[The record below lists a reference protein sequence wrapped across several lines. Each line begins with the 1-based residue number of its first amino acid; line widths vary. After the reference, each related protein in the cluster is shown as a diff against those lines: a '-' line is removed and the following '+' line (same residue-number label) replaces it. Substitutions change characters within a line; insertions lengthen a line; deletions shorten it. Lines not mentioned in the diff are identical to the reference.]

1 MQSKLHVKALALA
14 MLVLPALITFP
25 ATARAQE
32 NTDESPHHVTG
43 CLRQGAAADIY
54 TLTDED
60 GKTWD
65 LRSDSV
71 KLGEHIGHQVSA
83 TGTVTHEMKAEE
95 KKEGQMEKAASKEAY
110 GDLNV
115 TEVKMVSETCTK

>member
-1 MQSKLHVKALALA
+1 MKWKLNCRTVALATL
-14 MLVLPALITFP
+14 LLTVLIALP

-43 CLRQGAAADIY
+43 CLRQGAAANIY

-65 LRSDSV
+65 LRSRTV
-71 KLGEHIGHQVSA
+71 ALAPHVGHTVTA
-83 TGTVTHEMKAEE
+83 TGTIPKSDSPSDDNTPQNHLVVTA
-95 KKEGQMEKAASKEAY
+95 
-110 GDLNV
+110 
-115 TEVKMVSETCTK
+115 VKMVRNNCKPE

>member
-1 MQSKLHVKALALA
+1 MKLKLDGKTLALA
-14 MLVLPALITFP
+14 MLVLPGLITFP

-43 CLRQGAAADIY
+43 CLRQGAAANIY

-65 LRSDSV
+65 LRPD
-71 KLGEHIGHQVSA
+71 GCARPA
-83 TGTVTHEMKAEE
+83 TWATW
-95 KKEGQMEKAASKEAY
+95 
-110 GDLNV
+110 
-115 TEVKMVSETCTK
+115 

>member
-1 MQSKLHVKALALA
+1 MQLKLHEKALALA

-25 ATARAQE
+25 ATARVQE

-43 CLRQGAAADIY
+43 CLRQGAAANIY

-65 LRSDSV
+65 LRSRTIALDPHV
-71 KLGEHIGHQVSA
+71 GHTVTA
-83 TGTVTHEMKAEE
+83 TGTIPKSDKPSDDNTPQNHLVVTA
-95 KKEGQMEKAASKEAY
+95 
-110 GDLNV
+110 
-115 TEVKMVSETCTK
+115 VKMVRNNCKPE